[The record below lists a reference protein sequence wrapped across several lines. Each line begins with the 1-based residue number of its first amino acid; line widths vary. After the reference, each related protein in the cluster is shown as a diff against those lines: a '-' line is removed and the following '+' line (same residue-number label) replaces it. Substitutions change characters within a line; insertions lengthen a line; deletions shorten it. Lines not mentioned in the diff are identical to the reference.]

1 MVHTCCPGVCLR
13 LELMV
18 LASALHRALDL
29 AEQEG
34 LQTACIPGACDG
46 EDSWCLILQLQS
58 HPIVFTSVVPLGVVI
73 EKGACPNSRLSGRRE
88 LHGHR
93 H

>member
-1 MVHTCCPGVCLR
+1 MTLRLQRAAGVFALRCRVGVEVSLPMVHTCYPGVCLR

-18 LASALHRALDL
+18 LASALHRALVL

-46 EDSWCLILQLQS
+46 EDRWC
-58 HPIVFTSVVPLGVVI
+58 
-73 EKGACPNSRLSGRRE
+73 
-88 LHGHR
+88 
-93 H
+93 